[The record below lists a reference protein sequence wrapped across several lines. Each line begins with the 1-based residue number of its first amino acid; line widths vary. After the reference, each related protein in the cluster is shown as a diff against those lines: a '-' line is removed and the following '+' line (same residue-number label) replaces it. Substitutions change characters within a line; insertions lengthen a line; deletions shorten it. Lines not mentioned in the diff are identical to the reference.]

1 MHPDPDFFFIFLM
14 IEKLPGDIVGSSLP
28 YQDLELECVPMVETI
43 SETKLQDSN
52 RTWTGDGEAPVIC
65 HFTSL
70 TWPCGNLN
78 SRRQDKSLL
87 AEPPPRPR
95 ALVS

>member
-28 YQDLELECVPMVETI
+28 YRDLELECVPMVETI